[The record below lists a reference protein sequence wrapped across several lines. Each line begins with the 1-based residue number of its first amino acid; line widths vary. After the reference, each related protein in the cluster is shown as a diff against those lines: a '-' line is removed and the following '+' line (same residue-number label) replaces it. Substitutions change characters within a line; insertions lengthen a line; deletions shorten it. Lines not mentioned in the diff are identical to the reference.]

1 MKKIVSLLLVCFVL
15 FSLAS
20 CYHTPDDDTKEQV
33 RSRDISTV
41 YFNTYSMLSTYGD
54 TSDDNIEKYL
64 EISEEVLS
72 YYHKLFDIYYEYA
85 GVNNIRTINKNAG
98 KSPVK
103 VDEEMIDFLEY
114 CKQIYTI
121 TNGKTNVMLG
131 SVLKI
136 WHECREIAEEDFG
149 YLSPEDLPTVEE
161 LAQAQEHTSI
171 DLLVID
177 RENMTVYISDPEASL
192 DVGAVAKGYTVDI
205 LYERIKAL
213 GASSVVLNIGGS
225 IRAIGARPNG
235 SGWVVGITNPH
246 RTPEKPF
253 ALRLRFQ
260 NTALVTSGD
269 YERYFVCGEQKYHH
283 IIDPLTG
290 QPATYFSSVSILTEE
305 SGLAD
310 ALSTALFC
318 MSYED
323 GLALISSLREEG
335 KAIEVLW
342 IDREGNHKMTDALR
356 ASVVNA

>member
-1 MKKIVSLLLVCFVL
+1 MKKIVSVVLLCCVL
-15 FSLAS
+15 FSFVS
-20 CYHTPDDDTKEQV
+20 CSHTPSEETREQV

-64 EISEEVLS
+64 KISQEVLS

-98 KSPVK
+98 KTPVK

-121 TNGKTNVMLG
+121 TGGKTNVMLG

-136 WHECREIAEEDFG
+136 WHDCREKSEDDFG
-149 YLSPEDLPTVEE
+149 YLPPEDLPTSEE
-161 LAQAQEHTSI
+161 ICEAQKHTSI
-171 DLLVID
+171 DSLIID
-177 RENMTVYISDPEASL
+177 RENLTVYISDPEASL

-205 LYERIKAL
+205 LYERIKAT
-213 GASSVVLNIGGS
+213 GATSVVLNIGGS
-225 IRAIGARPNG
+225 IRAIGARPDG
-235 SGWVVGITNPH
+235 SGWVVGITNP
-246 RTPEKPF
+246 RKTPDKPF

-260 NTALVTSGD
+260 DTALVTSGD
-269 YERYFVCGEQKYHH
+269 YERYFVSGEERYHH

-290 QPATYFSSVSILTEE
+290 RPALYFSSVSILTEE

-323 GLALISSLREEG
+323 GLALISSLRNEG
-335 KAIEVLW
+335 RLIDVLW
-342 IDREGNHKMTDALR
+342 IDREGNQKMTDALH
-356 ASVVNA
+356 ASVVKP